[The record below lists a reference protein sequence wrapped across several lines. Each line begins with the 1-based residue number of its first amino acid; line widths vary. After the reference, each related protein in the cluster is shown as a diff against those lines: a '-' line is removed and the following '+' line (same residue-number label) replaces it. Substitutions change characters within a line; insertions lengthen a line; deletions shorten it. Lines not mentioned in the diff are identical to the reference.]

1 MRRARKVDAN
11 QREIVAALRAAGCS
25 VEVLS
30 DVGRGV
36 PDLLVGYDRRN
47 ILMEV
52 KVPDEALNQLQ
63 FEWHG
68 YWRGQVTT
76 VATVDEALDYVFP
89 LSSLLP
95 KYDINQPYLG
105 AKARRA

>member
-36 PDLLVGYDRRN
+36 PDLLVMNGRTLDLY
-47 ILMEV
+47 LLEV
-52 KVPDEALNQLQ
+52 KLPDEDLNKRQC
-63 FEWHG
+63 EWHEA
-68 YWRGQVTT
+68 WRFIPGV
-76 VATVDEALDYVFP
+76 VSSPEEAL
-89 LSSLLP
+89 S
-95 KYDINQPYLG
+95 
-105 AKARRA
+105 